1 MDELL
6 QNHLFATHAI
16 AASGS
21 VVFGTALTYP
31 LDTIKSLIQVGSGS
45 SKPLTAPLV
54 IKRVRALSGYSGLYS
69 GFEWLAW
76 GRIFGL
82 GARFGVYE
90 VLTAFYRDGREGN
103 YLDVSEVFMA
113 GMAAGAVESLTSTPF
128 ELIKLRAQV
137 TSASRISRGTPVT
150 ENKAVG
156 PVIAKL
162 LRGYTP
168 DMKALNHSVGLL
180 SILNSKHPNMISAI
194 QEYPWT
200 MTGSGRPPAVYDVW
214 RPSEII
220 SLEGWGALWR
230 GLRSGVARDSVFG
243 GIFFSTWQLLHQA
256 MLDWKAVGMDPPPR
270 YDEEIE
276 LLSPLAVSLAAGFSG
291 SVAAAASH
299 GFDTARSRSQ
309 CVVLPKFISMERKLL
324 KWKVPGKRFEKLT
337 GIHPADRNILFRG
350 IWLRMAHS
358 GIASFVIVGS
368 YYLSITY
375 LVSSN

>member
-220 SLEGWGALWR
+220 SLEGW
-230 GLRSGVARDSVFG
+230 DSVFG